1 MYSAVHLDD
10 SESHHLVGKLVYQ
23 VTCITMLND
32 PEYPSQLLDRSGFNE
47 GEYTVLTQRLCE
59 ESLKDSCQGD
69 QRKNILEFL
78 AKIIEDYPKVAEMRS
93 PECSFTEAV
102 CFMCQHEACTG
113 VGASQASRYEYQ
125 DTDTGN
131 RKLDT
136 FVEVGVYI
144 IS

>member
-1 MYSAVHLDD
+1 MTLSTPLNCWTAVDLTK
-10 SESHHLVGKLVYQ
+10 ESTLYL
-23 VTCITMLND
+23 
-32 PEYPSQLLDRSGFNE
+32 
-47 GEYTVLTQRLCE
+47 
-59 ESLKDSCQGD
+59 LKDSCQGD